1 MNASETIPPEQVR
14 DRIKEFRRVKASEL
28 QPNPNN
34 WRIHPQQQRDA
45 LRTLLS
51 EIGYA
56 DTLLARERADGT
68 LELIDG
74 HLRAEM
80 TPQQEVPVLVLDV
93 DEQEAKQLLATL
105 DPLAGLAESDDEQ
118 LQRLLDDCDIN
129 SGPLRQMFE
138 TFDTATG
145 PNSSDDD
152 STAPDQRDQLEVK
165 FQILID
171 CDDEAQQCQ
180 LLERLSAEGF
190 ACRALIA

>member
-1 MNASETIPPEQVR
+1 MPLLHVVFDGIDLVLKVLQSFSQGIGQVSMVQV
-14 DRIKEFRRVKASEL
+14 D
-28 QPNPNN
+28 P
-34 WRIHPQQQRDA
+34 
-45 LRTLLS
+45 
-51 EIGYA
+51 GYA

-145 PNSSDDD
+145 PTSSDDD